1 MKKVMNLKSMML
13 AALAMFAVSTMA
25 VNNYHD
31 GPVINQQWEVENIA
45 AFFNNDST
53 QLEKYSGVVI
63 DLTEAGT
70 FRTYYK
76 FKEDEKWYTMGSGQA
91 VIEPTDETT
100 GTIKLQDVTFNYTLS
115 GENLTL
121 TNESTT
127 LNLKQTSGFAAAPK
141 TNTTE

>member
-25 VNNYHD
+25 VNNHYD

-45 AFFNNDST
+45 AFFNNDSA

-63 DLTEAGT
+63 DLTETGT

>member
-25 VNNYHD
+25 VNNHHD

-45 AFFNNDST
+45 AFFNNDSA

-127 LNLKQTSGFAAAPK
+127 LNLKQTPGFAAAPK